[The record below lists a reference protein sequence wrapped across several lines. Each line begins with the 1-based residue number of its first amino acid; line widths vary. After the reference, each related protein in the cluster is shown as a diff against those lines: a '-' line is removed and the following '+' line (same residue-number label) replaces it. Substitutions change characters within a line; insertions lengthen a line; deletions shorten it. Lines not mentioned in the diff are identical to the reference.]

1 MVHTTDHHLEA
12 DKLLCNTSVVMT
24 MENLEPNTSYSCSV
38 QVMDKD
44 GRLIH
49 TEKSWT
55 SFTTLVSSES
65 SRQRK

>member
-12 DKLLCNTSVVMT
+12 DKLLCNTSVAVT
-24 MENLEPNTSYSCSV
+24 MENLEPNTTYSCSV

-49 TEKSWT
+49 SEKSWT
-55 SFTTLVSSES
+55 SFTTLVLGES
-65 SRQRK
+65 LSQCK